1 MLYTNDK
8 VQRDYKHKGDYKMKA
23 NLSNTALQLTALQA
37 SNKEYGYDLLDTDI
51 QTVVDYSRPAGIATK
66 TIMDIIFKNNI
77 TVHRDNTIDL
87 KNLATLATTVI
98 EIPEGIYT
106 EPKVQIR
113 VPSQYV
119 LDKEAEELKKLEL
132 RARLAEQTPEIVV
145 SDTFT
150 LCQDEE
156 DTEVINGYM
165 PTYDPNAPKINNNAQ
180 VTIGIN
186 VISTVKLEGVL
197 INPELETLQYSKRNP
212 VLPERI
218 VLTIPEYYTYFAV
231 GDTMLNELAFY
242 YGVGTEIVIGHRVFK
257 NKKPN
262 TLLKYQYTKRSGLT
276 NHAKKY
282 FKEGKFTVYGLYKYN
297 GYVAE
302 NVIASNKRAWQYA
315 ESFYKL
321 VYKTFR
327 NDEIVR
333 VYSPN
338 AKTYWE
344 AEAEIEYTHDMQDI
358 KGDDNIL
365 TKEQQTELD
374 TLRKYY
380 DIPSDTYYT
389 WIIKRQTDNGYTEE
403 PQILTAYEAKT
414 LYSEEKKS
422 ANAQRFIS
430 TKEIPSSKLAYNN
443 YQLLQAYKEMGILKE
458 GYSMCP
464 ICGLPTKSEHL
475 YCDNCG
481 KVSEANQQLISE
493 KIEEYK
499 LILSTTNVV
508 SMPPEAQ
515 TKLYTLAIEELG
527 FTDNRLEEL
536 SFNILKS
543 K

>member
-8 VQRDYKHKGDYKMKA
+8 VQWDYKHKGDYKMK
-23 NLSNTALQLTALQA
+23 
-37 SNKEYGYDLLDTDI
+37 
-51 QTVVDYSRPAGIATK
+51 V
-66 TIMDIIFKNNI
+66 
-77 TVHRDNTIDL
+77 
-87 KNLATLATTVI
+87 
-98 EIPEGIYT
+98 
-106 EPKVQIR
+106 
-113 VPSQYV
+113 
-119 LDKEAEELKKLEL
+119 
-132 RARLAEQTPEIVV
+132 
-145 SDTFT
+145 
-150 LCQDEE
+150 
-156 DTEVINGYM
+156 
-165 PTYDPNAPKINNNAQ
+165 NNNAQ
-180 VTIGIN
+180 VTLSIN
-186 VISTVKLEGVL
+186 VISAVKLEGTVYTQDSEQL
-197 INPELETLQYSKRNP
+197 MLLKREA
-212 VLPERI
+212 VLPEKI
-218 VLTIPEYYTYFAV
+218 VLSIPEYFHFYAV
-231 GDTMLNELAFY
+231 GSDLLNELAFY
-242 YGVGTEIVIGHRVFK
+242 YGVGTTIIIGHKSFQ
-257 NKKPN
+257 NKKPV
-262 TLLKYQYTKRSGLT
+262 TLLKYQYTKRTGLT

-282 FKEGKFTVYGLYKYN
+282 FKDGTFTLDGLYAYN
-297 GYVAE
+297 GYVAN
-302 NVIASNKRAWQYA
+302 NVILNNKKAWQYA

-358 KGDDNIL
+358 KGDNNIL
-365 TKEQQTELD
+365 TKEQEAELD

-422 ANAQRFIS
+422 ANEQRFIS

-458 GYSMCP
+458 GYAMCP

-481 KVSEANQQLISE
+481 NVSEANQQLISE
-493 KIEEYK
+493 KIAEYR
-499 LILSTTNVV
+499 LILSRTNIETL
-508 SMPPEAQ
+508 SAEQ
-515 TKLYTLAIEELG
+515 YTNMTSLAIEELG